1 MHEQRV
7 ADAAVAAPADDAADV
22 GPQAAVLEL
31 PAVPLR
37 AAEGRLPLPGL
48 GAGVAHLRLL
58 GVAPHRPGPVD
69 ATTVNPRK
77 CRLRQSRGT
86 FGTLAVGYD
95 PRRSPKGA
103 PHAAP
108 HLAHPPTP

>member
-31 PAVPLR
+31 PAVSLR
-37 AAEGRLPLPGL
+37 AQEGRLPLPGL

-58 GVAPHRPGPVD
+58 GVAPHRPGLVD

-77 CRLRQSRGT
+77 CRLRQSHCAR
-86 FGTLAVGYD
+86 V
-95 PRRSPKGA
+95 PKSA
-103 PHAAP
+103 SRFAA
-108 HLAHPPTP
+108 